1 MLEGREIGTE
11 ESSKAIK
18 CNEVR
23 VQEPGRSPFS
33 IAKLRSECFPASAG
47 GSLTS
52 GSCRFLPSLRKKQ
65 QIHHG

>member
-1 MLEGREIGTE
+1 MLEGRGIGTE
-11 ESSKAIK
+11 ESSKAIE

-23 VQEPGRSPFS
+23 VQEPGLLS
-33 IAKLRSECFPASAG
+33 KLARQSPASAG
-47 GSLTS
+47 DSLTS